1 MAAGRAMLYDVA
13 PYLWDCL
20 VVSIACE
27 LRSPA
32 NPLWRRARG
41 LAVLL
46 ALSVAVPGCASS
58 ILDGI
63 WGDDSSTRAATAGV
77 GTGLSPD
84 LATAQ
89 DGEVVAGLYNKGLAA
104 LQDGQYKTATKNFSE
119 VERQYP
125 YSSWAT
131 KAIIMQAYTGYR
143 RGGYDDAILAANRF
157 ITLHPGHKDAAYAHY
172 IIALSNFERIPDV
185 KRDQTA
191 TQKALEALEEVQRR
205 FPDSAYA
212 QDAGKKVIVARD
224 HLAGKEM
231 DVGRYYYNQ
240 GSYLAGINRFKRV
253 VTDYQNTSQTPE
265 ALYRLS
271 EGYMALGVVSE
282 AQTAAA
288 VLGQNYPNSDWYK
301 DAYRLVGS
309 DGQAPV
315 ENQES
320 WISKAFR
327 SINPL

>member
-1 MAAGRAMLYDVA
+1 MSGLQ
-13 PYLWDCL
+13 L
-20 VVSIACE
+20 V
-27 LRSPA
+27 
-32 NPLWRRARG
+32 WRR
-41 LAVLL
+41 
-46 ALSVAVPGCASS
+46 VAVAALVIAMAGSVSGCASS
-58 ILDGI
+58 LMDGI
-63 WGDDSSTRAATAGV
+63 WGDGSSSDTAAASAPMAGGSIAPDMGTAGE
-77 GTGLSPD
+77 D
-84 LATAQ
+84 DA
-89 DGEVVAGLYNKGLAA
+89 VAKLYNKGVERLKSHEYTSA
-104 LQDGQYKTATKNFSE
+104 LKSFSE

-131 KAIIMQAYTGYR
+131 KSILMQAYASYEYGSF
-143 RGGYDDAILAANRF
+143 DDAINAANRF
-157 ITLHPGHKDAAYAHY
+157 ITLHPGHKDAPYAYY
-172 IIALSNFERIPDV
+172 LIALSNYTRINDT
-185 KRDQTA
+185 KHDQTT
-191 TQKALEALEEVQRR
+191 TQKALDDLEEVGRR
-205 FPDSAYA
+205 FPGTPYA
-212 QDAGKKVIVARD
+212 ADVASKVVMAKD

-231 DVGRYYYNQ
+231 EVGRYYYLH

-288 VLGQNYPNSDWYK
+288 VLGHNFPNSQWYK
-301 DAYRLVGS
+301 DAYTLVAA

-320 WISKAFR
+320 WISKTFK